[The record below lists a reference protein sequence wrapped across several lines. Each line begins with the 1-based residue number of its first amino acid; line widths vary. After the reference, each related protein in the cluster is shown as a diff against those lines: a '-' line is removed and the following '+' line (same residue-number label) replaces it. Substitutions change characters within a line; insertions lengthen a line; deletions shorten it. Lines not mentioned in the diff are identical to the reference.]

1 MNEKY
6 EIIIKENGEE
16 KQRVSAKFFVFTAVS
31 EESIRKLAMVNGI
44 SGLEFAW
51 ITNANEELLDKI
63 WKDCGVESRELRED
77 ICKEAEKIK
86 SFIEEKAVKE

>member
-16 KQRVSAKFFVFTAVS
+16 IKRVSVKGFVFTAVN
-31 EESIRKLAMVNGI
+31 EEGIYKVVMANGI
-44 SGLEFAW
+44 SGLQLALM
-51 ITNANEELLDKI
+51 TNANEELIDMA
-63 WKDCGVESRELRED
+63 WKDCGIESRALREA

-86 SFIEEKAVKE
+86 SFIKEKAVKE